1 MVDRKTQTVLR
12 GVRIPKQ
19 LNELLQKDADTENRT
34 VSALV
39 VSILT
44 KYAEWDRY
52 TQKFGFVTVPRSTYK
67 RMIEAMDEQTYRTAT
82 EEAPST
88 FLEMIRFW
96 YKRVDPA
103 TVCAFC
109 ERLSRYVGTTRCEI
123 DDRDGNYTIT
133 LEHELGMKYS
143 NHMKR
148 VYEAVTRETLGI
160 EPKIEVTSNSIFIK
174 FSERSPR
181 VTRLPS

>member
-1 MVDRKTQTVLR
+1 MVDRKTQSVLR
-12 GVRIPKQ
+12 GIRIPRQ
-19 LNELLQKDADTENRT
+19 LNELLQKDAETENRT

-67 RMIEAMDEQTYRTAT
+67 RMIEAMDANTYLTAT

-96 YKRVDPA
+96 YRRVDPQ

-109 ERLSRYVGTTRCEI
+109 ERLSKYVGTTRCEI
-123 DDRDGNYTIT
+123 DDRDGNYAIT

-160 EPKIEVTSNSIFIK
+160 EPKIEVTNNSIFIR
-174 FSERSPR
+174 FSERSPKA
-181 VTRLPS
+181 TRLQS